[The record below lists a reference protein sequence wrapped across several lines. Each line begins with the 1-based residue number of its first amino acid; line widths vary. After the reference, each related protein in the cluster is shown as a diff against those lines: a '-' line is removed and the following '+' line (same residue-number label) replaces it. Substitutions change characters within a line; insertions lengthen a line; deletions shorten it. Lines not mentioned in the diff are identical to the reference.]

1 MPVIPVK
8 EIEAKNLSKKF
19 GRTWLFRDLNFS
31 VKTGSSLAVVG
42 QNGSGKSTLLQ
53 ILAGIQRP
61 SLGAVLFTGNG
72 LNFPDHEK
80 NESIGFISPLF
91 LPYRELSGR
100 ENVEFAA
107 RDKAGLAR
115 SFELLKMF
123 GLDRHQDKQ
132 VKSYSTGMIQR
143 LKYCIALCGDPFFL
157 FLDEPGSNLDDEG
170 RETMFQHLDSVKNDR
185 VLVIATNDK
194 NEAALCSRELL
205 LGS

>member
-1 MPVIPVK
+1 M
-8 EIEAKNLSKKF
+8 
-19 GRTWLFRDLNFS
+19 NFS

-42 QNGSGKSTLLQ
+42 PNGSGKSTLLQ

-61 SLGAVLFTGNG
+61 SLGAVLFTADG
-72 LNFPDHEK
+72 LTIPDHEK

-100 ENVEFAA
+100 ENLEFAA

-115 SFELLKMF
+115 SCELLDML
-123 GLDRHQDKQ
+123 GLDRHKDKQ

-157 FLDEPGSNLDDEG
+157 FLDEPGSNLDDDG
-170 RETMFQHLDSVKNDR
+170 REAMYRHLVSIKNER
-185 VLVIATNDK
+185 VLVIATNDQ